1 MKKMKKI
8 IKFLSL
14 IESYRIKCMIHQGWG
29 KI

>member
-1 MKKMKKI
+1 MKKI